1 MNDSGGD
8 FMKVNRF
15 LYPWCLLICAIFLSS
30 SLQSIRSAYQ
40 YIAPYDSS
48 RWVHFLVYA
57 LVVALP
63 VGTWRRRE
71 SILLSFLPP
80 ILSIVLEALQ
90 AGFPLSLL
98 RTQTVPADLFGIA
111 AGILL
116 GLNIRTIRNA
126 ARPLNKAELESP
138 SSVVF

>member
-1 MNDSGGD
+1 
-8 FMKVNRF
+8 MKINRF
-15 LYPWCLLICAIFLSS
+15 LYPWCLLICTIFLSS
-30 SLQSIRSAYQ
+30 SLQNARSAYQ
-40 YIAPYDSS
+40 YIADYDSS
-48 RWVHFLVYA
+48 RWIHFLVYA
-57 LVVALP
+57 MVVALP
-63 VGTWRRRE
+63 VGTWQRRE
-71 SILLSFLPP
+71 SIFLSFVPP

-126 ARPLNKAELESP
+126 ARPLSKAELESP
-138 SSVVF
+138 PPAVS